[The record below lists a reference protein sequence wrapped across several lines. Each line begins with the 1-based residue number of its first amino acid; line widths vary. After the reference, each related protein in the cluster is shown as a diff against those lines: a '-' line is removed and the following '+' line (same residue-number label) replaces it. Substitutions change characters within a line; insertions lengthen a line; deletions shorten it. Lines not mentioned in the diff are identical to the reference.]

1 MRCVTRRILF
11 SICLAA
17 VAQSGQAFASEPLV
31 PGTGIEITKVGDD
44 FEDPEWEYYMRGA
57 KSSKEMDENTRLP
70 AGESKNKRWYEG
82 IKRGHPDIVRRVA
95 TPPGGLEG
103 STGALLL
110 QTLRPGIP
118 GRLTNRMQQDD
129 FIADV
134 NYLLGGTVPVSQS
147 PNFVVRVF
155 LPPVDTWEN
164 RSGVHFGIR
173 AAVETR
179 GREENTYWPGMFVVF
194 ESKTAKR
201 PDDYAY
207 LRVRSDK
214 YGRDFKVKQINQT
227 GWWTFGMSC
236 TPDGQIHY
244 YAKPGI
250 EDLTAEDH
258 LGSEY
263 PYGFRCYR
271 FKTFFF
277 DVCTHDNG
285 RTWST
290 PFVIDDAKMYYVN
303 TGVASTNRRRR

>member
-1 MRCVTRRILF
+1 MRSALTRILLYTG
-11 SICLAA
+11 LAA
-17 VAQSGQAFASEPLV
+17 LLNVPFVNGSEPLV

-57 KSSKEMDENTRLP
+57 KSSKEMDERTRLP

-82 IKRGHPDIVRRVA
+82 VKRGHPDIVRRVP
-95 TPPGGLEG
+95 TPEGGLEG

-110 QTLRPGIP
+110 RTLRPGIP
-118 GRLTNRMQQDD
+118 GRLTHRMQQDD
-129 FIADV
+129 FICDV
-134 NYLLGGTVPVSQS
+134 DYRLGGKIPVSKS

-164 RSGVHFGIR
+164 RTGVHFGIR
-173 AAVETR
+173 ASLETR
-179 GREENTYWPGMFVVF
+179 GREDNTYWPGMFIVF
-194 ESKTAKR
+194 ESKNEQR

-207 LRVRSDK
+207 LRIRGDRR
-214 YGRDFKVKQINQT
+214 GRDYKSLQITQT
-227 GWWTFGMSC
+227 GWWTFGMSV
-236 TPDGQIHY
+236 TPDGQVHY

-250 EDLTAEDH
+250 EDLTQEDH
-258 LGSEY
+258 LGSGY
-263 PYGFRCYR
+263 PYGFRCYL

-277 DVCTHDNG
+277 DICTLDNG

-303 TGVASTNRRRR
+303 TGYAGRQPTRR